1 MKLLSIR
8 LLPLLSA
15 LIAIPVMAED
25 LTAHLPVYLSEVVAN
40 GSPLQLQGQPQKLG
54 QASPNF
60 IVANA
65 QLHPV
70 QRLNFTGKYLLIQTV
85 PSLDTELGRK
95 LANEFIRQTADLGA
109 EVTSLLISTDLPFAQ
124 SRFAAEVELQKVSL
138 YSDAIW
144 GDFGSSFGLRIKD
157 VGLLATALLVIG
169 PDGVLLDQ
177 QLSKTLEQQPDFPAA
192 LKLLPKTATQ
202 SAIESSSPA
211 ITSKNE
217 KHDTAG

>member
-1 MKLLSIR
+1 MKLFSIR
-8 LLPLLSA
+8 LLPLFSA
-15 LIAIPVMAED
+15 FMTIPVMAAD
-25 LTAHLPVYLSEVVAN
+25 LTAHLPVYLSEVIAN
-40 GSPLQLQGQPQKLG
+40 GSPLQLQGQPQQLG
-54 QASPNF
+54 QTTPNF
-60 IVANA
+60 TVANA

-85 PSLDTELGRK
+85 PSLDTELGRQ
-95 LANEFIRQTADLGA
+95 LANEFIRQTTALGA

-124 SRFAAEVELQKVSL
+124 SRFAAGVELQKVSL

-169 PDGVLLDQ
+169 PDSTLLHQ

-192 LKLLPKTATQ
+192 FKLLPKTATQ
-202 SAIESSSPA
+202 TTTASEPRVVTPNS
-211 ITSKNE
+211 E
-217 KHDTAG
+217 RHDTAG